1 MLRGILFTCAM
12 QLIFNTAALAA
23 PRVDKPTAG
32 KRTTAAQPSKMT
44 KSKPAGT
51 ATTSINLPSRKKN
64 TNLVGV
70 KKYKTNQN
78 QVSFDETIIQGETVN
93 PIVSGISGQ
102 KSDQEFDL
110 IPLRKKWHSEMIDS
124 TIEY

>member
-1 MLRGILFTCAM
+1 MLRGILLSCAI
-12 QLIFNTAALAA
+12 QIIFSTTAAAA
-23 PRVDKPTAG
+23 PRIEKPAAG
-32 KRTTAAQPSKMT
+32 KRSNVATPVKFT
-44 KSKPAGT
+44 KSKASGT

-64 TNLVGV
+64 ANLVGV

-78 QVSFDETIIQGETVN
+78 QVSFDETLIQGETVS
-93 PIVSGISGQ
+93 PIVSSVSSK